1 MRAVAVATVLLGAL
15 MLLCGLPFAV
25 ALRRARDGWVAAGV
39 DALLLGVVALP
50 LAVTLWA
57 WWGVAGA
64 VLPAVAWGAAAV
76 AVLRRGRAG
85 LPRNPGRPG
94 RDGVVRGVLWC
105 AVLVAAAV
113 LRLREVEFV
122 PWVGD
127 MGAYVNWANELAR
140 TGALEATWPPL
151 LPAYLAVGATLLGT
165 AHATAGMAVVGLVLV
180 LALARL
186 AQQLGVGPWAVL
198 AAGAVVAV
206 HGHAVWFATF
216 PASESLA
223 APFLVVWLLTA
234 HRALT
239 APTRAARWPHVLAGG
254 VVVVALCLLRA
265 NGPLLLL
272 PVLAVLVAVLAVPAW
287 RRFAGAWSGVSAAA
301 VAGSAVGYWY
311 GIAVIPA
318 YYVDMQ
324 LPLFLP
330 ARALAVLGDLG
341 VLDGSARTAALLLV
355 VVAVVCTAV
364 PALGARVS
372 RRATASPGAPS
383 RRSET
388 VVLLAA
394 AVALAGLLVVL
405 AVQDGDVWRIAGRLG
420 VWLCAAGV
428 LGAAGARWLPDEA
441 ARPVLLVGVA
451 TVLLYLVLQDA
462 RLGEP
467 REHAFYLYWDRYLVS
482 EVLPCLVLLGAVALH
497 QGSRAAA
504 AGLRRVRVD
513 GLPAP
518 AVAAP
523 VAAAAAVAV
532 VAWSAPG
539 LRHANGDAFLRGA
552 RALAEDLAEVALAE
566 GAPVVWAAAGDD
578 EIADYFFP
586 NTWMAFAVPLA
597 VTSGLDVVDLDV
609 GDFEPDAPAGE
620 GRLRRAATCADGD
633 DLTVLEVRRGG
644 PGLGERLDGSDVA
657 LLHLGTVRG
666 SWRVLPQ
673 RHEPDRWRTVE
684 FEVDAWRAT
693 VPAALQRLPYAC
705 GDAAVDGGAGGV
717 RQQLR

>member
-1 MRAVAVATVLLGAL
+1 MALATVVLGGL
-15 MLLCGLPFAV
+15 MLLCGLPFAL
-25 ALRRARDGWVAAGV
+25 ALRRPRDGWVAAGV

-64 VLPAVAWGAAAV
+64 VLPAAAWCAAAV

-85 LPRNPGRPG
+85 LPPAPARPG
-94 RDGVVRGVLWC
+94 RDGAARGVLWC
-105 AVLVAAAV
+105 GVLVAAAL
-113 LRLREVEFV
+113 LRLRQVEFV

-127 MGAYVNWANELAR
+127 MGAYVNWANELVR

-151 LPAYLAVGATLLGT
+151 LPAYLAVGGALLGT
-165 AHATAGMAVVGLVLV
+165 AHTTAGMALVGLVLV

-186 AQQLGVGPWAVL
+186 AQQVGVGPWAVL

-223 APFLVVWLLTA
+223 APFLVVWLLTV

-265 NGPLLLL
+265 NGPLLLV

-301 VAGSAVGYWY
+301 VAGSAAGYWY
-311 GIAVIPA
+311 GVAVIPA

-330 ARALAVLGDLG
+330 ARALAVLGGLG
-341 VLDGSARTAALLLV
+341 VLDGTARTAGLLLA
-355 VVAVVCTAV
+355 VVAVVCAAL
-364 PALGARVS
+364 PALGARVA
-372 RRATASPGAPS
+372 RRAAASPVPPS

-388 VVLLAA
+388 AVLLAA
-394 AVALAGLLVVL
+394 AVALAGLLAVL

-428 LGAAGARWLPDEA
+428 LGAATARWLPDEA
-441 ARPVLLVGVA
+441 ARPVLLVAVA

-497 QGSRAAA
+497 QGSRAVA
-504 AGLRRVRVD
+504 AGLRRLRV
-513 GLPAP
+513 GRPAG

-523 VAAAAAVAV
+523 VAVAATVAV
-532 VAWSAPG
+532 VVWAAPG

-552 RALAEDLAEVALAE
+552 RAFAEDLADVALAQ

-597 VTSGLDVVDLDV
+597 VTWGLDVADLDV
-609 GDFEPDAPAGE
+609 GDFEPDVPAGE
-620 GRLRRAATCADGD
+620 GRLRRVATCADGD
-633 DLTVLEVRRGG
+633 ELTVLEVDRGG
-644 PGLGERLDGSDVA
+644 PGLAERLDGSDIAVT
-657 LLHLGTVRG
+657 HLGRVRG

-673 RHEPDRWRTVE
+673 RHEPDEWRTVA

-705 GDAAVDGGAGGV
+705 GDGAVDGGAGAA
-717 RQQLR
+717 RQQPR